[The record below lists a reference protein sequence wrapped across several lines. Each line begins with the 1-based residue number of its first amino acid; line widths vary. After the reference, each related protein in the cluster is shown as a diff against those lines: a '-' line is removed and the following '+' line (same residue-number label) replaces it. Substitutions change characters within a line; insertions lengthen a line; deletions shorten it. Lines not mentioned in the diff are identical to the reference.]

1 VNNVDEERPFIKYID
16 IERLGNPENDGIF
29 KNVDDDIVIEE
40 KVDGGNGCIWVED
53 GVLHIASRNRDLTKE
68 KDEKAFAKTQKYLH
82 SMFAGK
88 VDILNP
94 DWFYYIEHMVQ
105 HTIRYGDKIPLV
117 IGLDIKP
124 KFGAFG
130 KSPLFIGIK
139 AKRDEFERVG
149 IKPVHLSGV
158 HKAKDINDELIN
170 SYMVKSVYYEGK
182 PEGVVLKNYGRMN
195 MFGRQMFAK
204 VVLDEFKE
212 QNRAVFGGI
221 KKDNSDTIKL
231 CDEFVNQVRIRKKIL
246 YLTTQENLPLS
257 RSLMHKLPIM
267 VCEDVLKEEY
277 SMIIKN
283 YKDLNIGSMKQI
295 VAKKCLNEIDWMIKE
310 SVETNEKQ

>member
-1 VNNVDEERPFIKYID
+1 VNEERPFIKYVD

-29 KNVDDDIVIEE
+29 KNDDDDIVIEE
-40 KVDGGNGCIWVED
+40 KVDGGNGCIWVDD

-82 SMFAGK
+82 GFFKDRIS
-88 VDILNP
+88 DLNP
-94 DWFYYIEHMVQ
+94 QFFYYIEHMVQ
-105 HTIRYGDKIPLV
+105 HTITYNDTMPLV

-124 KFGAFG
+124 KVGAFG

-139 AKRDEFERVG
+139 AKGDEFRRIG
-149 IKPVHLSGV
+149 IPPVWLWKV
-158 HKAKDINDELIN
+158 CKAREINDELIN
-170 SYMVKSVYYEGK
+170 SFMVRSAYYEGK

-195 MFGRQMFAK
+195 MYGRQMFAK

-231 CDEFVNQVRIRKKIL
+231 CDEFVNQARIRKKIL

-257 RSLMHKLPIM
+257 RSLMHKLPIII
-267 VCEDVLKEEY
+267 CEDVLKEEY
-277 SMIIKN
+277 STIMKN
-283 YKDLNIGSMKQI
+283 YKDLNISSMKQL

-310 SVETNEKQ
+310 SVEMNEKQ